1 MQNARDW
8 FVLAVLVAAT
18 LLVALGK
25 LPGADWAKLVMV
37 LAGLVMHASA
47 LAAPAPEA
55 AP

>member
-1 MQNARDW
+1 MRSERTW
-8 FVLAVLVAAT
+8 FAIAVLVAAT

-37 LAGLVMHASA
+37 IAGVLMHDAA